1 MSALVTQIVR
11 TLQRNK
17 CIFNCSCIE
26 GMWNPFP
33 LRETVN
39 GRGYGSSVSKSLG
52 TVFFFFCVKKV
63 KGSNDELVSPTTQPE
78 GNHCTLIH
86 HALIYD
92 RQSNEGMFHVRNKN
106 DFLLFVLLLI

>member
-1 MSALVTQIVR
+1 MESISSERNSERQRIWLICIQISWHRV
-11 TLQRNK
+11 
-17 CIFNCSCIE
+17 
-26 GMWNPFP
+26 
-33 LRETVN
+33 
-39 GRGYGSSVSKSLG
+39 
-52 TVFFFFCVKKV
+52 FFFCVKKV